1 MGYIPTALNDLSV
14 ECLDFLGDLDIL
26 IMPTSKSSVPL
37 IEKIEPRMIV
47 TYGESAYELSTQM
60 GISEAPVQKY
70 KLKEADLSLEKT
82 SCIVM

>member
-1 MGYIPTALNDLSV
+1 
-14 ECLDFLGDLDIL
+14 
-26 IMPTSKSSVPL
+26 MPTTKASVPL

-47 TYGESAYELSTQM
+47 TYGESAYELSTHM

-82 SCIVM
+82 SCVIM